1 MSTES
6 KPTRK
11 EGGSSLISHFAAS
24 TALLAAAV
32 VLLAVIF
39 FQAMRGNF
47 FMGAFE
53 TPLEEWS
60 SVVAGRIGEDPAI
73 AQAVARNHQI
83 GVVVLTPDGR
93 FAYGPD
99 GKPADPDE
107 MLKESTDFRQIDVM
121 GHGDKHYFFF
131 LDKEQFADKHNFLL
145 AGLIGLLLITVGVV
159 YVVQLSRLR
168 PLKWLHSGVDAV
180 SSGDFAKRVPVVRND
195 EIGRVARSFNQ
206 MTGRVQQMMDDRER
220 LLADVS
226 HELRSPLARIKVA
239 LELLPDGDKRDS
251 ISQDIR
257 EMESLTTAL
266 LEREQVRNQASN
278 LETESINLVAVAGEV
293 IDGFSNTPPGIE
305 LNVPPEPVKI
315 NGDTALIKVLI
326 QNLVDNAV
334 KFSLAD
340 SAPVKVSL
348 RHSNDQVQIIIDDDG
363 PGIPKDKAQKVFE
376 PFVKLDPA
384 RGHRAGYGLG
394 LNLCHRIVQAQG
406 GTIEIQQRET
416 RGTRVL
422 VNLPA

>member
-1 MSTES
+1 
-6 KPTRK
+6 
-11 EGGSSLISHFAAS
+11 
-24 TALLAAAV
+24 
-32 VLLAVIF
+32 
-39 FQAMRGNF
+39 
-47 FMGAFE
+47 
-53 TPLEEWS
+53 
-60 SVVAGRIGEDPAI
+60 VVAGRIGEDPTI

-99 GKPADPDE
+99 GEPADPDE
-107 MLKESTDFRQIDVM
+107 LLKKSTDFRQIDVM
-121 GHGDKHYFFF
+121 GHDHLSHSFF
-131 LDKEQFADKHNFLL
+131 LDKEQFADEHNYLL
-145 AGLIGLLLITVGVV
+145 AGLIVLLLITVGVV

-180 SSGDFAKRVPVVRND
+180 SRGDFAKRVPVVRND

-226 HELRSPLARIKVA
+226 HELRSPLSRIKVA
-239 LELLPDGDKRDS
+239 LELLPEGDKRDS

-266 LEREQVRNQASN
+266 LEREQLRTQASN
-278 LETESINLVAVAGEV
+278 LESEPVNLVAVAGEV
-293 IDGFSNTPPGIE
+293 IDGFSNTPPGVE
-305 LNVPPEPVKI
+305 LNVPPEPLKI
-315 NGDTALIKVLI
+315 IGDPALVKVLM

-334 KFSLAD
+334 KFSLPD
-340 SAPVKVSL
+340 SNPVKVSL
-348 RHSNDQVQIIIDDDG
+348 CRSKEEIQIVIDDDG
-363 PGIPKDKAQKVFE
+363 PGIPKDKAEKVFG
-376 PFVKLDPA
+376 PFVKLNPA

-406 GTIEIQQRET
+406 GTIEIQQRAR

-422 VNLPA
+422 VNLPV